1 MLPGNSFVSRTND
14 SHCLLSRFTLQVGLA
29 LGVLSLVPMAQ
40 ADIVFS
46 ESFETNGQ
54 RVRYLASD
62 PFNVMQS
69 SNGAYWDRGERNI
82 TRVTHA
88 VSSAD
93 Q

>member
-1 MLPGNSFVSRTND
+1 
-14 SHCLLSRFTLQVGLA
+14 
-29 LGVLSLVPMAQ
+29 MAQ